1 MTSPAATPN
10 TSAPCAGT
18 TLSADGAL
26 DLDAETQSVRDLN
39 RAIRDALGAGRGPI
53 TVRNPGARHNLAVA
67 LLQPGSVTFEGSV
80 GYYCAGMNDGATV
93 EIHGSAG
100 WCTAE
105 GMLNG
110 TVVVRGN
117 AGNGAAASIR
127 GGRVVVHGDCAARA
141 GVAMK
146 GGLLLIQGDAGYMT
160 GFMMQKGAIVIC
172 GNAGHALADS
182 MYECVVFVGGEIAA
196 LGNDAVI
203 KEPSPAD
210 ATMLAQACATY
221 GVTPPKAFRKI
232 VAGRKL
238 WNFEHAELETWR
250 HAL

>member
-1 MTSPAATPN
+1 M
-10 TSAPCAGT
+10 
-18 TLSADGAL
+18 AD
-26 DLDAETQSVRDLN
+26 
-39 RAIRDALGAGRGPI
+39 GRGPI

-67 LLQPGSVTFEGSV
+67 LLAPGSVTFEGSV
-80 GYYCAGMNDGATV
+80 GYYCGGMNDGATV

-100 WCTAE
+100 WGLAE

-127 GGRVVVHGDCAARA
+127 GGTVVVHGDCAARA

-172 GNAGHALADS
+172 GNAGDALADS
-182 MYECVVFVGGEIAA
+182 MYEGTVYVGGEIAA

-203 KEPSPAD
+203 EEPTLEDHA
-210 ATMLAQACATY
+210 MLAHTCATY
-221 GVTPPKAFRKI
+221 AVTPPAQFKKI

-238 WNFEHAELETWR
+238 WNFEHSELETWR